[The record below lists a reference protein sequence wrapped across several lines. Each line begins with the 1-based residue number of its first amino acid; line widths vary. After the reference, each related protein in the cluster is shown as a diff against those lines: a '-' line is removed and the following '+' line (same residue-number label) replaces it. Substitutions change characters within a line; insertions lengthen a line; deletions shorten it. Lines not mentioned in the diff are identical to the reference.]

1 MEFVGLPVVLELD
14 KARDTVEVS
23 FLLLL
28 HDEPEGHVVDSRD
41 TIHAHP
47 LELVVTETKEAVD
60 LFEVL
65 PHDDLPHSRVN
76 LVEVI
81 SAVLRVDHEHIGS
94 RGSKRALAL
103 LVTGIDQDLG
113 QDRKSTRLN
122 SSH

>member
-41 TIHAHP
+41 TIHARP

-76 LVEVI
+76 LVEVRSEEHTSELKSLMRI
-81 SAVLRVDHEHIGS
+81 SYAVFCLKKKKIYKTVMNYIYRPHI
-94 RGSKRALAL
+94 L
-103 LVTGIDQDLG
+103 
-113 QDRKSTRLN
+113 
-122 SSH
+122 

>member
-1 MEFVGLPVVLELD
+1 MRSSDWSSDVCSSGLQTLLGGVEDADAQSLEVQHQALEEFVGLPVVLELD
-14 KARDTVEVS
+14 KARDTVEVT

-65 PHDDLPHSRVN
+65 PH
-76 LVEVI
+76 E
-81 SAVLRVDHEHIGS
+81 
-94 RGSKRALAL
+94 
-103 LVTGIDQDLG
+103 
-113 QDRKSTRLN
+113 DRKSTRLN